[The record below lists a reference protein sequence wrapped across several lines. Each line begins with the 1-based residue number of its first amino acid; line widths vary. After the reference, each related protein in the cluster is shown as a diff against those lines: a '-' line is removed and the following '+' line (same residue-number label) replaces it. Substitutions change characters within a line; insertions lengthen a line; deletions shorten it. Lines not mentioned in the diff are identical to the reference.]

1 MWEDFGKKIMI
12 DLTPAEWNLESQAKQ
27 KKKKKPK
34 LIEEPE
40 KCYTEKCYTDLMDIP
55 KTT

>member
-27 KKKKKPK
+27 KKKKKQSW
-34 LIEEPE
+34 
-40 KCYTEKCYTDLMDIP
+40 
-55 KTT
+55 

>member
-1 MWEDFGKKIMI
+1 MKFRKPSKIG
-12 DLTPAEWNLESQAKQ
+12 
-27 KKKKKPK
+27 KKKKSPK